1 MREPKVKICGLTKIE
16 DAKALNEAQA
26 DYAGFVFYEK
36 SKRNVSIEDVE
47 KIGSI
52 LNDRIKKVAVTIS
65 PDAKLLEQIEQLGF
79 HILQVHGE
87 LKKEVLE
94 KSHIPIWRACNLKEI
109 KDVEQLEQHKK
120 IQGYVI
126 DAGTAGSGN
135 TFDWEQHQESIRK
148 MRNTLFAG
156 KQFILAGGLQ
166 IENVRKGI
174 ELFSPDVVDISS
186 GVERK
191 QEEKSGQEKSG
202 KDKALILEFVK
213 KVREKS
219 LV

>member
-1 MREPKVKICGLTKIE
+1 MGETKIKICGLTTIE

-36 SKRNVSIEDVE
+36 SKRNVRVEDAE
-47 KIGSI
+47 KIGSM
-52 LNDRIKKVAVTIS
+52 LNDRIKKVAVTVM
-65 PDAKLLEQIEQLGF
+65 PNEKQLKQIEQAGF
-79 HILQVHGE
+79 DILQVHGE

-126 DAGTAGSGN
+126 DAGTAGSGK
-135 TFDWEQHQESIRK
+135 TFGWGQYQESIEK

-174 ELFSPDVVDISS
+174 ELFSPDVVDVSS

-191 QEEKSGQEKSG
+191 QEEKSG